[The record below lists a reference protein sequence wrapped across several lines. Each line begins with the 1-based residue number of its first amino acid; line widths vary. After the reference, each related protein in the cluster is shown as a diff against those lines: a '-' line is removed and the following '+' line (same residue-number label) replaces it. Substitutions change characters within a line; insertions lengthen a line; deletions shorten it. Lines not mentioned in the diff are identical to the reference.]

1 LPILAEI
8 TATFAGVGLVQAG
21 LAVGALK
28 RFNRQPR
35 VTRADRPPVTIL
47 KPLKGDEPLLEEA
60 LASFCTQ
67 SYPDYQIVFGVQDAA
82 DPAIAVVEKLRL
94 LFPQCDITLVI
105 DPTQHGGNGKV
116 ANLIN
121 MWPAARHDLIV
132 LADSDIHVTP
142 SFLDRMVTDLA
153 EPRVGV
159 ATALYAGVV
168 GGGSLAARFGAAQ
181 INHIFLPGVLV
192 GRMIGREDCLGAA
205 MAMSRATLAR
215 IGGFPALLPHLADD
229 AAIGRLVHA
238 QGLSVALA
246 PTLVLTTVA
255 ETTLREL
262 FRHELRWART
272 IRALAPVSYATSL
285 LQYPVFWAM
294 VTVLLAEF
302 RLWSWLVIGVVWLAR
317 VMEARAMSHQLGR
330 GGFSGLLLPLR
341 ELLSVVVLLSS
352 YFGNRVVWR
361 GRVMEAAESGN
372 RTRLDKTHRLSRDI
386 KQA

>member
-8 TATFAGVGLVQAG
+8 TAAFAGIGLVQAG
-21 LAVGALK
+21 LAVGGLK
-28 RFNRQPR
+28 RFNRRPR
-35 VTRADRPPVTIL
+35 LTLGDRPPVTIL

-67 SYPDYQIVFGVQDAA
+67 SYPDYQIVFGVQDAT
-82 DPAIAVVEKLRL
+82 DPTIAVVEKLRL
-94 LFPQCDITLVI
+94 LFPARHITLVI

-121 MWPAARHDLIV
+121 MWPAALHDLIV

-142 SFLDRMVTDLA
+142 SFLDRMVAELA
-153 EPRVGV
+153 APRVGV
-159 ATALYAGVV
+159 VTALYAGVM

-205 MAMSRATLAR
+205 MAMSRATLAS

-272 IRALAPVSYATSL
+272 IRALAPVSYASSL
-285 LQYPVFWAM
+285 LQYPLFWAM
-294 VTVLLAEF
+294 ITLLAAEF
-302 RLWSWLVIGVVWLAR
+302 RLWAWVVLGVVWLAR
-317 VMEARAMSHQLGR
+317 VLEARAMSRQLGR
-330 GGFSGLLLPLR
+330 GGFSGFLLPLR

-352 YFGNRVVWR
+352 YLGNRVVWR
-361 GRVMEAAESGN
+361 GRVMEAAESG
-372 RTRLDKTHRLSRDI
+372 RPRLDKTHRLSRGI